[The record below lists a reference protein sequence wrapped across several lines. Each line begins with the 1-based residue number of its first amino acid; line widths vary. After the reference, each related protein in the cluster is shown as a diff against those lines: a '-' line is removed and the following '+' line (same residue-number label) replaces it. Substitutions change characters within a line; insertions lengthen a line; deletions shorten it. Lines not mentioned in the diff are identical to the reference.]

1 MAVRVLFVCVGNAC
15 RSQMAEA
22 FARKYGSDV
31 LEPVSGGLAPA
42 NEIPDVTR
50 RVMREKNIEL
60 DNQFPKPVEITSPNS
75 FDIVVN
81 MSGYPLEFTGP
92 VHRVEWPIK
101 DPMGAGEDTHRKIRD
116 EVENAVMRL
125 ILTLRQAQK
134 DAASAV

>member
-1 MAVRVLFVCVGNAC
+1 MFVCVGNAC

-31 LEPVSGGLAPA
+31 IEPVSGGLSPA

-60 DNQFPKPVEITSPNS
+60 DTQFPKPVEITSPGN
-75 FDIVVN
+75 FAIVVN
-81 MSGYPLEFTGP
+81 MSGFPLDFTGP
-92 VHRVEWPIK
+92 VHRIDWAIK
-101 DPMGAGEDTHRKIRD
+101 DPMGHSEEVHRKIRD

-125 ILTLRQAQK
+125 ILTLRQAK
-134 DAASAV
+134 KEPGRAI